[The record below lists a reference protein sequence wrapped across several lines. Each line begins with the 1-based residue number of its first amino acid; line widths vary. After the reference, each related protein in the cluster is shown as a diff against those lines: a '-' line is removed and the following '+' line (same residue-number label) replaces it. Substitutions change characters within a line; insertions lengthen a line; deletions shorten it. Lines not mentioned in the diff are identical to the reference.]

1 MEGAL
6 GEGGLLGGGKR
17 RKKKRKRQSYYS
29 DDGLDDGFNEVIS
42 FANMLGLTL
51 FRLVLQT

>member
-1 MEGAL
+1 MPLPTEVLDPMEGAL

-42 FANMLGLTL
+42 FKDMC
-51 FRLVLQT
+51 